1 MKTIH
6 RFPKII
12 SVLLIFSIFSSASA
26 EGLSIDP
33 IKLINKISNRLFEI
47 GISTARSFAEISY
60 EDVRYDPNLET
71 FFISGLKII
80 PFSLEVLDGCEI
92 DVGALNVSGTRN
104 ENLSSEQFSIGVSD
118 LKINQFC
125 FPLETRAMLSLSG
138 ISNINIPFL
147 KIDVGHEYKS
157 AATTFA
163 LYGELQDS
171 VSFTMGANLSY
182 FSVANNSDLTFVAK
196 LQALHVRFENNGLW
210 ENISKQLPKQFVQSG
225 IAGTSVSLFLV
236 QELKNILTPDL
247 LNTISE
253 QVAQAVDDFIE
264 EPKSITI
271 STQITSADGIH
282 LDYEIFQNPISTYIK
297 LNPVISVNKVKQLKQ
312 VSKSDLAEIL
322 NGNFSRFETK
332 KLFEL
337 GISFNSG
344 IGVIKNSNLS
354 RKIFEYLAS
363 DGHEKANE
371 KLIELYLS
379 EDRFSDAYVVAQKM
393 GSQGNKSAPTYLNA
407 IEKQLS
413 LSEIIQLQQKTI
425 NFEETKN
432 KAKPQFYL
440 LARGYLTGNSSTKS
454 CESAYFWALIAQS
467 NGDVRAN
474 YVIEKVEALKNKL
487 PEIEASMW
495 SNRLKEVQD
504 EASDYWMKRIN

>member
-1 MKTIH
+1 M
-6 RFPKII
+6 
-12 SVLLIFSIFSSASA
+12 
-26 EGLSIDP
+26 
-33 IKLINKISNRLFEI
+33 
-47 GISTARSFAEISY
+47 
-60 EDVRYDPNLET
+60 
-71 FFISGLKII
+71 
-80 PFSLEVLDGCEI
+80 
-92 DVGALNVSGTRN
+92 
-104 ENLSSEQFSIGVSD
+104 
-118 LKINQFC
+118 
-125 FPLETRAMLSLSG
+125 
-138 ISNINIPFL
+138 
-147 KIDVGHEYKS
+147 
-157 AATTFA
+157 
-163 LYGELQDS
+163 
-171 VSFTMGANLSY
+171 
-182 FSVANNSDLTFVAK
+182 
-196 LQALHVRFENNGLW
+196 
-210 ENISKQLPKQFVQSG
+210 
-225 IAGTSVSLFLV
+225 
-236 QELKNILTPDL
+236 

-454 CESAYFWALIAQS
+454 YESAYFWALIAQS

>member
-182 FSVANNSDLTFVAK
+182 FSVFSCF
-196 LQALHVRFENNGLW
+196 
-210 ENISKQLPKQFVQSG
+210 QF
-225 IAGTSVSLFLV
+225 F
-236 QELKNILTPDL
+236 
-247 LNTISE
+247 
-253 QVAQAVDDFIE
+253 
-264 EPKSITI
+264 
-271 STQITSADGIH
+271 
-282 LDYEIFQNPISTYIK
+282 FQ
-297 LNPVISVNKVKQLKQ
+297 
-312 VSKSDLAEIL
+312 
-322 NGNFSRFETK
+322 G
-332 KLFEL
+332 
-337 GISFNSG
+337 
-344 IGVIKNSNLS
+344 
-354 RKIFEYLAS
+354 
-363 DGHEKANE
+363 
-371 KLIELYLS
+371 
-379 EDRFSDAYVVAQKM
+379 
-393 GSQGNKSAPTYLNA
+393 
-407 IEKQLS
+407 
-413 LSEIIQLQQKTI
+413 
-425 NFEETKN
+425 
-432 KAKPQFYL
+432 
-440 LARGYLTGNSSTKS
+440 
-454 CESAYFWALIAQS
+454 
-467 NGDVRAN
+467 
-474 YVIEKVEALKNKL
+474 
-487 PEIEASMW
+487 
-495 SNRLKEVQD
+495 
-504 EASDYWMKRIN
+504 